1 MNTKVDVEISHDESA
16 VPGAALDDVAVL
28 SRRPRSERWGNP
40 FTIVRSRANPLP
52 GGRPPESIPAATD
65 AHAPFTIIR
74 RDDTGTLALGD
85 NLAFVQALP
94 DGSCDLIYADPP
106 FMTERRRTTGRDAT
120 GFDDRFGASIDAY
133 LAFLRPRCDQ
143 MRRLLSERGSLY
155 LHLDWRT
162 VHEVKVMLDGV
173 FGRRN
178 FLNDII
184 WHYRTGGGSRKWFA
198 RKHDTILLY
207 AKHAGRHTFHVQRAG
222 QYRTDGLLHDAA
234 GRPFKKTRNGPLY
247 FHPGGPALTDVW
259 DIPFLSTVSRERT
272 GYPTQKPLAL
282 LERIIESSSNEND
295 VVADFFC
302 GSGTTPAAAQ
312 RLGRRWIACD
322 VLHEAVRIAAERLGL
337 PALPS
342 VQG

>member
-1 MNTKVDVEISHDESA
+1 MGVETSSDETAVVGADLNHAIVVPHPSRSA
-16 VPGAALDDVAVL
+16 G
-28 SRRPRSERWGNP
+28 SGNP
-40 FTIVRSRANPLP
+40 LTIVRSCENPISH
-52 GGRPPESIPAATD
+52 GCPPESTPVACAG
-65 AHAPFTIIR
+65 HAPFTIVHH
-74 RDDTGTLALGD
+74 DASGTLAIGD
-85 NLAFVQALP
+85 NLPFMQSLP

-106 FMTERRRTTGRDAT
+106 FMTERRRTTGRDAA
-120 GFDDRFGASIDAY
+120 GFDDRFGASIAAY
-133 LAFLRPRCDQ
+133 LAFLRPRSEQ
-143 MRRLLSERGSLY
+143 MHRLLSERGSLY

-162 VHEVKVMLDGV
+162 VHDAKVMLDGV

-207 AKHAGRHTFHVQRAG
+207 ARHAGRHTFHVQRAG
-222 QYRTDGLLHDAA
+222 HYRTDGLLIDAA

-259 DIPFLSTVSRERT
+259 DLPFLSTVSRERT

-282 LERIIESSSNEND
+282 LERVIESSSNQND

-302 GSGTTPAAAQ
+302 GSGTTPVAAH
-312 RLGRRWIACD
+312 RLRRRWIACD
-322 VLHEAVRIAAERLGL
+322 AQPAAVRITAGRMNLSL
-337 PALPS
+337 ISRLPS
-342 VQG
+342 